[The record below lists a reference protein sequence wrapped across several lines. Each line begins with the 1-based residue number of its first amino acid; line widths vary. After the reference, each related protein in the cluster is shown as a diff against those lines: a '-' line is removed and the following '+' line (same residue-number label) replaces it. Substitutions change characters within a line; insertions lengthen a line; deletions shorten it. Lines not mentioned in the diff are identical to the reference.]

1 MTTYI
6 LRRLGQAIPQ
16 LFIISVILFML
27 MQSIGD
33 PIATLG
39 ARIPPKAEDKERLRR
54 QMGLDL
60 PVFFIDCN
68 TEKLPF
74 VPGNKPTLGE
84 KVNNILKNTDCEYGL
99 YNQYLVWLIGNDWRM
114 IDMDGD
120 GVPETAGKRQGVLRG
135 DLGTSLVTRRPVVE
149 SIADRLPNTLILMVT
164 VEIVIIIFSL
174 ALGLYSALR
183 PYSRFDNIVTGLS
196 FVGFSMPVF
205 WLALSLMYLFAVN
218 FRRWGLPYLPTV
230 GMFDP
235 AVGKTPFEVIKH
247 MILPVATL
255 SIISI
260 AGYSRFV
267 RSSVL
272 ETLGQDYVRTARA
285 KGLRSMVVVIQHALP
300 NAALPFITL
309 IGLDIPFLLAGA
321 VVTESIFAWP
331 GMGRLFVDHIERAD
345 FPMLMGILMLIAI
358 AVVVFQIVT
367 DVVYSFVDPRIR
379 LE

>member
-1 MTTYI
+1 MTNYI
-6 LRRLGQAIPQ
+6 LRRIAQAIP
-16 LFIISVILFML
+16 LLLIISIILFTL
-27 MQSIGD
+27 MQAIGD

-39 ARIPPKAEDKERLRR
+39 ARIPPKPEDKERLRR
-54 QMGLDL
+54 QLGLDL
-60 PVFFIDCN
+60 PVFFIDCK
-68 TEKLPF
+68 TEKLSLS
-74 VPGNKPTLGE
+74 PGNKPSLGT
-84 KVNNILKNTDCEYGL
+84 KVGNILTNTDCQFSL
-99 YNQYLVWLIGNDWRM
+99 YNQYLVWLVGNDWRM
-114 IDMDGD
+114 VDMDGD
-120 GVPETAGKRQGVLRG
+120 GLGDVPGKRLGVLRG

-149 SIADRLPNTLILMVT
+149 MIADRLPNTLILMVT
-164 VEIVIIIFSL
+164 VEIIIILLSL

-183 PYSRFDNIVTGLS
+183 PYSAFDNIATGLS

-235 AVGKTPFEVIKH
+235 AVGKTPAELIKH

-285 KGLRSMVVVIQHALP
+285 KGLRGIIVVMRHALP
-300 NAALPFITL
+300 NAVLPFITL

-331 GMGRLFVDHIERAD
+331 GMGRLFIDHTERSD
-345 FPMLMGILMLIAI
+345 FPILMGILMLIAV
-358 AVVVFQIVT
+358 AVVFFQIVT

-379 LE
+379 LD

>member
-1 MTTYI
+1 MTNYI
-6 LRRLGQAIPQ
+6 IRRLAQAVPQ
-16 LFIISVILFML
+16 LLIVSIILFLL

-39 ARIPPKAEDKERLRR
+39 GRIPPKPEDKERLRR
-54 QMGLDL
+54 QLGLDL
-60 PVFFIDCN
+60 PVFFIDCD
-68 TEKLPF
+68 TVPLPIVPGKPSTIGEKLS
-74 VPGNKPTLGE
+74 NIA
-84 KVNNILKNTDCEYGL
+84 NNTTCTYGW
-99 YNQYLVWLIGNDWRM
+99 YNQYLVWLIGNDWTM

-120 GVPETAGKRQGVLRG
+120 GIAETPGKRQGILRG
-135 DLGTSLVTRRPVVE
+135 DFGNSLVTRRPVIE
-149 SIADRLPNTLILMVT
+149 SILDRLPNTLILMVT
-164 VEIVIIIFSL
+164 TEIVIIIVSL

-183 PYSRFDNIVTGLS
+183 PYSRFDNIMTSLS
-196 FVGFSMPVF
+196 FVGLSMPVF
-205 WLALSLMYLFAVN
+205 WLALSLMYLFSVN

-235 AVGKTPFEVIKH
+235 AEGKTTLELIRH

-285 KGLRSMVVVIQHALP
+285 KGLQGMTVVMRHALP
-300 NAALPFITL
+300 NALLPFITI

-331 GMGRLFVDHIERAD
+331 GMGRLFVDHLSRAD
-345 FPMLMGILMLIAI
+345 FPMLMGLLMFIAT
-358 AVVVFQIVT
+358 AVVIFQIIT

-379 LE
+379 LG

>member
-6 LRRLGQAIPQ
+6 LRRLAQAIPQ

-60 PVFFIDCN
+60 PVFFIDCK
-68 TEKLPF
+68 TEKLPIT
-74 VPGNKPTLGE
+74 PGIKRTLNE
-84 KVNNILKNTDCEYGL
+84 KVTNIFTNTNCKYGL
-99 YNQYLVWLIGNDWRM
+99 YNQYLVWLVGNDWLM
-114 IDMDGD
+114 TDMDGD
-120 GVPETAGKRQGVLRG
+120 GIPETFGKRAGILRG
-135 DLGTSLVTRRPVVE
+135 DLGNSLVTRRPVIE
-149 SIADRLPNTLILMVT
+149 SIADRLPNTLLLMVT
-164 VEIVIIIFSL
+164 TEIVIIIFSL
-174 ALGLYSALR
+174 AIGLYSALR
-183 PYSRFDNIVTGLS
+183 PYSTFDNIVTGLS

-235 AVGKTPFEVIKH
+235 AVGKTPLELIKH

-255 SIISI
+255 SIISV

-267 RSSVL
+267 RSSLL

-285 KGLRSMVVVIQHALP
+285 KGLRSMVVVMRHALP

-345 FPMLMGILMLIAI
+345 FPMLMGILMLIAV

-379 LE
+379 LG

>member
-6 LRRLGQAIPQ
+6 LRRLAQAIPQ

-39 ARIPPKAEDKERLRR
+39 ARIPPKPEDKERLRR

-60 PVFFIDCN
+60 PVFFIDCK
-68 TEKLPF
+68 TEKLPIT
-74 VPGNKPTLGE
+74 PGIKRTLNE
-84 KVNNILKNTDCEYGL
+84 KVTNMLKNTNCKYGL
-99 YNQYLVWLIGNDWRM
+99 YNQYLVWLVGNDWLM
-114 IDMDGD
+114 TDMDGD
-120 GVPETAGKRQGVLRG
+120 GISETFGKRAGILRG
-135 DLGTSLVTRRPVVE
+135 DLGNSLVTRRPVIE
-149 SIADRLPNTLILMVT
+149 SIADRLPNTLLLMVT
-164 VEIVIIIFSL
+164 TEIVIIIFSL
-174 ALGLYSALR
+174 AIGLYSALR
-183 PYSRFDNIVTGLS
+183 PYSTFDNIVTGLS

-235 AVGKTPFEVIKH
+235 AVGKTPLELIKH

-255 SIISI
+255 SIISV

-267 RSSVL
+267 RSSLL

-285 KGLRSMVVVIQHALP
+285 KGLRSMVVVMRHALP

-345 FPMLMGILMLIAI
+345 FPMLMGILMLIAV

-379 LE
+379 LG